1 MSAFDFVLLRRSDAT
16 RCTRCLFAVGLG
28 PLPKHR
34 IARCGENNWWLIALY
49 LCMLCVE
56 HVKRLCLRVAPF
68 GGDEVLS
75 RDDNHLRKPPLSVT
89 PSHICKRWLSRVFT
103 CVAREDPIQYAW
115 G

>member
-56 HVKRLCLRVAPF
+56 HVKRLCLRVAPS

-75 RDDNHLRKPPLSVT
+75 RDDNHLLLKLWV
-89 PSHICKRWLSRVFT
+89 WLFFRTGWFRNCRLWLT
-103 CVAREDPIQYAW
+103 
-115 G
+115 